1 MKKIIRLCYRKIID
15 ASATQPWDKLVFESA
30 YAEFLMQS
38 QFYNQEKKYTSF
50 HQMLQHVNGAERL
63 HGLVSAAVVGYLKQ
77 LEGKLPD
84 IADNMG
90 KRVLTFKQF
99 QFEIIDAD
107 IKDKGRFRMAIQFFT
122 DAYYWLDTVSPYLL
136 VAPLTK
142 DATTTDGM
150 LTHLLQLQ
158 PFLSIYSLNE
168 TQHD

>member
-1 MKKIIRLCYRKIID
+1 MKKIIRLSYRKIID
-15 ASATQPWDKLVFESA
+15 ASAVQPWDQLVFESA

-50 HQMLQHVNGAERL
+50 QQLLQHVSGAERL
-63 HGLVSAAVVGYLKQ
+63 HGLVSTAVVGYLKQ

-84 IADNMG
+84 IADNLG
-90 KRVLTFKQF
+90 KRFLTFKQF

-107 IKDKGRFRMAIQFFT
+107 TKDKARFKIAIQFFT
-122 DAYYWLDTVSPYLL
+122 DAYYWLDTISPYLL
-136 VAPLTK
+136 LTPVTA
-142 DATTTDGM
+142 ATTADGM

-168 TQHD
+168 EQND